1 MSAPLGVS
9 GVLTSSALSLEYGR
23 QKENLELSLDVPS
36 QFAFFSPPFRVFVL
50 YPYVCFIANV
60 QGFKLYLA
68 NQEKV
73 ICLIFLEAEVS
84 CLNFFK
90 KFIKIAS
97 MANAIHMEMSC
108 TLPGFTRSGYLFFM
122 KDYSAL

>member
-73 ICLIFLEAEVS
+73 IFEAKNGQNCLFLSKCEYQ
-84 CLNFFK
+84 K
-90 KFIKIAS
+90 
-97 MANAIHMEMSC
+97 
-108 TLPGFTRSGYLFFM
+108 
-122 KDYSAL
+122 